1 MTLAVTP
8 RRGAAPAPR
17 PPAAGVQAPRPA
29 SVVNASSVVIALFI
43 AATMVMCTGLGGRAA
58 NVTYVGLAVAAGAVL
73 LDQSPVTYTSFSLW
87 LWFVTPFVRRVF
99 DYRHGWNPTNLVL
112 LAPPLVAALSFLTL
126 WRHARELRRRLFV
139 PYLLI
144 IGALGYGYMVGVM
157 VAGFVPATYAL
168 LTWLAPIMFGIH
180 LALSW
185 RQYVALSASV
195 RRTFAVAL
203 PVLAAYGVYQFVRIP
218 KWDAAWMIS
227 SDLRSIGSPLPFL
240 VRVFGTLNTPGP
252 FAAFLLVGILLM
264 LAGKGFARFPGI
276 ALALVAL
283 LLTRTRSSWVAFVIG
298 IVIIQ
303 LSQPVIRLPR
313 RMIALI
319 VVAALAFPLTTL
331 PRFRSTIVSRMSTL
345 KDIEADNSFV
355 KRVAFSQAA
364 AAGVVE
370 SALGNGLGT
379 TGGAVKLDTRGVGV
393 RSLDN
398 GFLELFYVFGWP
410 GGTMLLLGIGA
421 LFLQSLRFAEARR
434 DPFAGALRATAMAI
448 IAIMPVGDIFSG
460 STGVLLWSM
469 LGLGISAHAY
479 HLTTGLALRSSARP
493 LFRAGELVPQ
503 WAMPVRPAGTP
514 SPLGG

>member
-1 MTLAVTP
+1 
-8 RRGAAPAPR
+8 
-17 PPAAGVQAPRPA
+17 
-29 SVVNASSVVIALFI
+29 
-43 AATMVMCTGLGGRAA
+43 
-58 NVTYVGLAVAAGAVL
+58 

-240 VRVFGTLNTPGP
+240 VRVF
-252 FAAFLLVGILLM
+252 
-264 LAGKGFARFPGI
+264 
-276 ALALVAL
+276 
-283 LLTRTRSSWVAFVIG
+283 
-298 IVIIQ
+298 
-303 LSQPVIRLPR
+303 
-313 RMIALI
+313 
-319 VVAALAFPLTTL
+319 
-331 PRFRSTIVSRMSTL
+331 
-345 KDIEADNSFV
+345 
-355 KRVAFSQAA
+355 
-364 AAGVVE
+364 
-370 SALGNGLGT
+370 
-379 TGGAVKLDTRGVGV
+379 
-393 RSLDN
+393 
-398 GFLELFYVFGWP
+398 
-410 GGTMLLLGIGA
+410 
-421 LFLQSLRFAEARR
+421 
-434 DPFAGALRATAMAI
+434 
-448 IAIMPVGDIFSG
+448 
-460 STGVLLWSM
+460 
-469 LGLGISAHAY
+469 
-479 HLTTGLALRSSARP
+479 
-493 LFRAGELVPQ
+493 
-503 WAMPVRPAGTP
+503 
-514 SPLGG
+514 